1 MIREQKFY
9 DTGDFTPE
17 RLAQVG
23 ENYVSEQPEDTDPR
37 SFAGDDIAED
47 QDGWDD

>member
-9 DTGDFTPE
+9 DTGDFTVQ

-23 ENYVSEQPEDTDPR
+23 ENYVADVDEDHNHRDR
-37 SFAGDDIAED
+37 SGDEIPAD

>member
-9 DTGDFTPE
+9 DTGDFTVE

-23 ENYVSEQPEDTDPR
+23 ENYVADVDEDPAHR
-37 SFAGDDIAED
+37 ELSGDEVHAD